1 MSDNSF
7 DAAQKAL
14 RNRAVVDLEE
24 PLPDEQPTRWWL
36 RIVVLL
42 VFFVFGA
49 IVWLSWQDNAGD
61 GEPVLVQAPPG
72 PIKGPPDD
80 PGGMSVP
87 NDGSEIATV
96 LSGERDEP
104 PPVVGPA
111 PNDAPPARPQAPPP
125 AAAEEIIPPA
135 QETAGAAGA
144 DATGP
149 MTSID
154 EIMPPDEME
163 EAPAPAAGQVAPAPS
178 APTDTAGI
186 SATPLPPLTEVPN
199 LPSSATTRPA
209 PAPAPMPTPPPDM
222 AAPAA
227 PMPVVPP
234 VVDTTPVVPPRPQ
247 PPAAAAPTPTPPA
260 PVEPEPE
267 TVAPPAPPSPPQPPS
282 GGPRIQVGSLRDEAD
297 AITAWERVARRN
309 PDVFKG
315 RRRVITSAEVKGAT
329 YYRAQLEGFA
339 SKAEAQEAC
348 AAIKRNGND
357 CLVVAR

>member
-1 MSDNSF
+1 
-7 DAAQKAL
+7 
-14 RNRAVVDLEE
+14 
-24 PLPDEQPTRWWL
+24 
-36 RIVVLL
+36 
-42 VFFVFGA
+42 
-49 IVWLSWQDNAGD
+49 
-61 GEPVLVQAPPG
+61 VLVQAPPG
-72 PIKGPPDD
+72 PIKGPPED

-111 PNDAPPARPQAPPP
+111 PSDEPPARPQAQPP
-125 AAAEEIIPPA
+125 AATEEIIPPA
-135 QETAGAAGA
+135 QEAADAAGA

-154 EIMPPDEME
+154 EIMPPDEIE
-163 EAPAPAAGQVAPAPS
+163 EAEAEAPAPAAGQTAPASS
-178 APTDTAGI
+178 APTDAAGI

-199 LPSSATTRPA
+199 LPPSAAR
-209 PAPAPMPTPPPDM
+209 PAPAPMPTPPSDM

-234 VVDTTPVVPPRPQ
+234 VVDTTPVVPPRPE
-247 PPAAAAPTPTPPA
+247 PPAVAAPTPTPPA

-282 GGPRIQVGSLRDEAD
+282 GGPRIQVGSLRDETA
-297 AITAWERVARRN
+297 ANTAWERVARRN
-309 PDVFKG
+309 PDVFEG

-348 AAIKRNGND
+348 AVIKRNGND